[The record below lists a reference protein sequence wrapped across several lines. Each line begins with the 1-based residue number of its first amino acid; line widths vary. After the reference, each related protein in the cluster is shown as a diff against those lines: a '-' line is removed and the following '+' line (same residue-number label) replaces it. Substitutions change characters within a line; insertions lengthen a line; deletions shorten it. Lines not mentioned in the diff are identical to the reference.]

1 MYEDFLLQKQI
12 VEGLV
17 ELIREVVR
25 EEIDNRLPNANTKS
39 WHHFR

>member
-39 WHHFR
+39 

>member
-25 EEIDNRLPNANTKS
+25 EEIDNRLPDANTKS
-39 WHHFR
+39 